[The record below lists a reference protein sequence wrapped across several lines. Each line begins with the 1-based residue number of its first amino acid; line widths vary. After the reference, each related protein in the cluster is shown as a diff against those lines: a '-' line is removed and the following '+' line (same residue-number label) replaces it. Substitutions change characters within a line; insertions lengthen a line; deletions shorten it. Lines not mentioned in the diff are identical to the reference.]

1 MSRVGKLPVVIPAG
15 VKVSVNAGA
24 AGTMGRV
31 DVEGPKGKLS
41 QAYNNLVT
49 IAVADNALTVT
60 PADGSKKANAAQGLY
75 RNLINNMVTGVT
87 NGWTKSLIVN
97 GVGYRAE
104 VQGKALVLSI
114 GYSND
119 FIAAI
124 PDGLS
129 VTADAQGKITVT
141 GIDKQFVGEY
151 CAQIRRLRKPE
162 PYKGKGIRYENETI
176 RRKVGKSGVK

>member
-15 VKVSVNAGA
+15 VKITVNPSSVE
-24 AGTMGRV
+24 
-31 DVEGPKGKLS
+31 VEGPKGKLL
-41 QAYNNLVT
+41 QVYNDLVKIET
-49 IAVADNALTVT
+49 KEGALCVL
-60 PADGSKKANAAQGLY
+60 PANESKAANAAQGLY

-87 NGWTKSLIVN
+87 AGWTKNLIVN

-104 VQGKALVLSI
+104 VQGKLLILNI

-124 PDGLS
+124 PDGLT
-129 VTADAQGKITVT
+129 VTTDAQGKISVW
-141 GIDKQFVGEY
+141 GINKQQVGEY
-151 CAQIRRLRKPE
+151 CAQIRKLRKPE
-162 PYKGKGIRYENETI
+162 PYKGKGIRYEDEVV